1 MRRDS
6 NGGYRLDEI
15 DRRIIY
21 DLMVDSRN
29 TSAPM
34 IADEVNVSPATVR
47 NRIKSLEK
55 NGIIK
60 GYSMNVDFERAE
72 GYLTN
77 LFLCH
82 VDFNEVQRVTQ
93 KAASISGV
101 INVRELMGGRRN
113 LHVLAVGKDT
123 SELRRIGGELSDLGL
138 EIEDEMILQN
148 DEWHPY
154 TPFGPGDGEQRSSFT
169 DLINLAGG
177 ADVIEVTVDESSEI
191 AGKTLEEAVNEGL
204 IRDETLVIAV
214 ERGDEMVTP
223 NGSTVIQAD
232 DIVTVFSR
240 DGADEELIRTFREDS
255 TTVE

>member
-1 MRRDS
+1 MKRDS
-6 NGGYRLDEI
+6 DGGYRLDEI

-21 DLMVDSRN
+21 DLMMDSRN

-34 IADEVNVSPATVR
+34 IAEKVNVSSATVR
-47 NRIKSLEK
+47 NRIKKLER

-60 GYSMNVDFERAE
+60 GYSTNIDFERAE

-82 VDFNEVQRVTQ
+82 VNFNEVQRVTQ
-93 KAASISGV
+93 RAASISGV

-123 SELRRIGGELSDLGL
+123 SELRRIGGELNDLGA

-148 DEWHPY
+148 DEWRPY
-154 TPFGPGDGEQRSSFT
+154 TPFGPEDGEQRSSFT

-177 ADVIEVTVDESSEI
+177 ADVIELTVDGSSEI
-191 AGKTLEEAVNEGL
+191 AGKTLEEAVDEGL
-204 IRDETLVIAV
+204 IQDETLVIAV
-214 ERGDEMVTP
+214 ERGDEILTP
-223 NGSTVIQAD
+223 NGSTTILSD

-240 DGADEELIRTFREDS
+240 QGADEGLIRTFRGNSATAE
-255 TTVE
+255 